1 MSYDL
6 NKVMLIGR
14 AGRDPETRFTNNRV
28 PVTTFSLATTS
39 RWRDSQTQETHEETE
54 WHNIVC
60 FGKLAEIASEYL
72 KKGRQCFIEGQLKTQ
87 SWERDGVRHFKTDIR
102 ANELILLGGSDGGT
116 GSRDGSYSR
125 STSQSGYDSRK
136 KQESDSPRSDTKPKD
151 DDRSSNL
158 SADELDD
165 DIPF

>member
-14 AGRDPETRFTNNRV
+14 AGKDPETRFTNNRV
-28 PVTTFSLATTS
+28 PVTSFSLATTS
-39 RWRDSQTQETHEETE
+39 RWKDNQTQETHEETE

-60 FGKLAEIASEYL
+60 FGRLAEIASEYL
-72 KKGRQCFIEGQLKTQ
+72 KKGQQCYIEGQLRTQ
-87 SWERDGVRHFKTDIR
+87 SWERDGVRHYKTDIR
-102 ANELILLGGSDGGT
+102 ARELILLGGGD
-116 GSRDGSYSR
+116 GSRSQREGGYSR
-125 STSQSGYDSRK
+125 STSTSGADSRK
-136 KQESDSPRSDTKPKD
+136 PQENAPQRKIEDQNTE
-151 DDRSSNL
+151 L

>member
-14 AGRDPETRFTNNRV
+14 AGKDPETRFTNNRV
-28 PVTTFSLATTS
+28 PVTSFSLATTS
-39 RWRDSQTQETHEETE
+39 RWKDSQTQETHEETE

-60 FGKLAEIASEYL
+60 FGRLAEIASEYL
-72 KKGRQCFIEGQLKTQ
+72 KKGQQCFIEGQLRTQ
-87 SWERDGVRHFKTDIR
+87 SWERDGVRHYKTDVR
-102 ANELILLGGSDGGT
+102 AKELILLGRGEGGSGQREGG
-116 GSRDGSYSR
+116 YSR
-125 STSQSGYDSRK
+125 STSKSSTDSRK
-136 KQESDSPRSDTKPKD
+136 QQEYTPPRKVEDQSTE
-151 DDRSSNL
+151 L

>member
-14 AGRDPETRFTNNRV
+14 AGKDPETRFTNNRV
-28 PVTTFSLATTS
+28 PVTSFSLATTS
-39 RWRDSQTQETHEETE
+39 RWKDNQTQETHEETE

-60 FGKLAEIASEYL
+60 FGRLAEIASEYL
-72 KKGRQCFIEGQLKTQ
+72 KKGQQCYIEGQLRTQ
-87 SWERDGVRHFKTDIR
+87 SWERDGVRHYKTDIR
-102 ANELILLGGSDGGT
+102 ARELILLGGGE
-116 GSRDGSYSR
+116 GSRSQREGGYSR
-125 STSQSGYDSRK
+125 STSTSAADSRK
-136 KQESDSPRSDTKPKD
+136 PQENATQRKIEDQSTE
-151 DDRSSNL
+151 L

>member
-14 AGRDPETRFTNNRV
+14 AGKDPETRFTNNRV
-28 PVTTFSLATTS
+28 PISSFTLATTS
-39 RWRDSQTQETHEETE
+39 RWKDNQTQEMHEETE

-60 FGKLAEIASEYL
+60 FGRLAEIASEFL
-72 KKGRQCFIEGQLKTQ
+72 KKGQQCFIEGQLKTQ
-87 SWERDGVRHFKTDIR
+87 SWERDGVRQSKTEIR
-102 ANELILLGGSDGGT
+102 AKELILLSRSEGGSGQREGGY
-116 GSRDGSYSR
+116 RR
-125 STSQSGYDSRK
+125 STSKSGAETRK
-136 KQESDSPRSDTKPKD
+136 AQEYTPQRKID
-151 DDRSSNL
+151 DQKTEL

>member
-14 AGRDPETRFTNNRV
+14 AGKDPETRFTNNRV
-28 PVTTFSLATTS
+28 PVTSFSLATTS

-60 FGKLAEIASEYL
+60 FGRLAEIASEYL
-72 KKGRQCFIEGQLKTQ
+72 KKGQQCFIEGQLRTQ
-87 SWERDGVRHFKTDIR
+87 SWERDGVRHYKTDVR
-102 ANELILLGGSDGGT
+102 AKELILLGGGEGGS
-116 GSRDGSYSR
+116 GQREGGYSR
-125 STSQSGYDSRK
+125 STTKSGTDSRK
-136 KQESDSPRSDTKPKD
+136 RQENAPQSKIEDQSKE
-151 DDRSSNL
+151 L

>member
-1 MSYDL
+1 MAYDL

-39 RWRDSQTQETHEETE
+39 RWRDSQTQETQEETE
-54 WHNIVC
+54 WHNVVC
-60 FGKLAEIASEYL
+60 FGRLAEIASEYL

-87 SWERDGVRHFKTDIR
+87 SWERDGVRHYKTDIR
-102 ANELILLGGSDGGT
+102 ASELILLGGAEGGV
-116 GSRDGSYSR
+116 GQRDSGYSR
-125 STSQSGYDSRK
+125 STSKSGHDSRK
-136 KQESDSPRSDTKPKD
+136 QQERDSRRSDTQPKGD
-151 DDRSSNL
+151 EQSSEL

>member
-39 RWRDSQTQETHEETE
+39 RWRDSQTQETQEETE

-60 FGKLAEIASEYL
+60 FGRLAEIASEYL
-72 KKGRQCFIEGQLKTQ
+72 KKGRQCYIEGQLKTQ
-87 SWERDGVRHFKTDIR
+87 SWERDGVRHFKTDVR
-102 ANELILLGGSDGGT
+102 ANELILLGGAEGGT
-116 GSRDGSYSR
+116 GTREGSYSR
-125 STSQSGYDSRK
+125 STSKSGYDSRK
-136 KQESDSPRSDTKPKD
+136 QQERDSRQADNQPQDKNQSAD
-151 DDRSSNL
+151 L

>member
-14 AGRDPETRFTNNRV
+14 VGKDPETRFTNNRV
-28 PVTTFSLATTS
+28 PVTSFALATTS
-39 RWRDSQTQETHEETE
+39 RWKDNQTQETHEETE

-60 FGKLAEIASEYL
+60 FGRLAEIASEYL
-72 KKGRQCFIEGQLKTQ
+72 KKGQQCFIEGQLRTQ
-87 SWERDGVRHFKTDIR
+87 SWERDGVRHYKTDVR
-102 ANELILLGGSDGGT
+102 TKELILLGRGEGGSGQ
-116 GSRDGSYSR
+116 REGSYSR
-125 STSQSGYDSRK
+125 STSKSSADSRK
-136 KQESDSPRSDTKPKD
+136 PQEHAPPSKVEDQSTE
-151 DDRSSNL
+151 L

>member
-14 AGRDPETRFTNNRV
+14 AGKDPETRFTNNRV
-28 PVTTFSLATTS
+28 PVTSFSLATTS
-39 RWRDSQTQETHEETE
+39 RWRDNQTQETHEETE

-60 FGKLAEIASEYL
+60 FGRLAEIASEYV
-72 KKGRQCFIEGQLKTQ
+72 KKGQQCFIEGQLRTQ
-87 SWERDGVRHFKTDIR
+87 SWERDGVRHYKTDVR
-102 ANELILLGGSDGGT
+102 AKELILLGGGERGSSQRDGG
-116 GSRDGSYSR
+116 YSR
-125 STSQSGYDSRK
+125 STSTSGTDSRK
-136 KQESDSPRSDTKPKD
+136 PQETTRQSKIEDQSTE
-151 DDRSSNL
+151 L

>member
-1 MSYDL
+1 MAYDL

-39 RWRDSQTQETHEETE
+39 RWRDSQTQETQEETE
-54 WHNIVC
+54 WHNVVC
-60 FGKLAEIASEYL
+60 FGRLAEIASEYL
-72 KKGRQCFIEGQLKTQ
+72 KKGRQCYIEGQLKTQ
-87 SWERDGVRHFKTDIR
+87 SWERDGVRHYKTDIR
-102 ANELILLGGSDGGT
+102 ANELILLGGAEGGT
-116 GSRDGSYSR
+116 GQRDSSYSR
-125 STSQSGYDSRK
+125 STSKGGYDTRK
-136 KQESDSPRSDTKPKD
+136 QQQSDPRQSDAQRKVEDQSTE
-151 DDRSSNL
+151 L

>member
-39 RWRDSQTQETHEETE
+39 RWRDNQTQETHEETE
-54 WHNIVC
+54 WHNVVC
-60 FGKLAEIASEYL
+60 FGRLAEIASEYL
-72 KKGRQCFIEGQLKTQ
+72 KKGRQCYIEGQLRTQ
-87 SWERDGVRHFKTDIR
+87 SWERDGVRHYKTDVR
-102 ANELILLGGSDGGT
+102 ASELILLGGADGGT
-116 GSRDGSYSR
+116 GQRDSGYSR
-125 STSQSGYDSRK
+125 STSERGQDARKQQGSDSRC
-136 KQESDSPRSDTKPKD
+136 SDTKRKD
-151 DDRSSNL
+151 DDQSSDL
-158 SADELDD
+158 SRDELDD

>member
-60 FGKLAEIASEYL
+60 FGRLAEIASEYL

-102 ANELILLGGSDGGT
+102 ANEIILLGGAEGGP
-116 GSRDGSYSR
+116 GPRDGSYSR
-125 STSQSGYDSRK
+125 STSKSGYDSRK
-136 KQESDSPRSDTKPKD
+136 QQESDSRRSDTQHKD

-158 SADELDD
+158 STDELED

>member
-14 AGRDPETRFTNNRV
+14 AGKDPETRFTNNRV
-28 PVTTFSLATTS
+28 PVTSFSLATTS
-39 RWRDSQTQETHEETE
+39 RWKDSQTQETHEETE

-60 FGKLAEIASEYL
+60 FGRLAEIASEYL
-72 KKGRQCFIEGQLKTQ
+72 KKGQQCFIEGQLRTQ
-87 SWERDGVRHFKTDIR
+87 SWERDGVRHYKTDVR
-102 ANELILLGGSDGGT
+102 AKELILLGRGEGSSGQREGG
-116 GSRDGSYSR
+116 YSR
-125 STSQSGYDSRK
+125 STSKSSADSRK
-136 KQESDSPRSDTKPKD
+136 QQEYAPASKIEDQSTE
-151 DDRSSNL
+151 L

>member
-14 AGRDPETRFTNNRV
+14 AGKDPETRITNNRV
-28 PVTTFSLATTS
+28 PVTSFSLATTS
-39 RWRDSQTQETHEETE
+39 RWKDSQTQETHEETE

-60 FGKLAEIASEYL
+60 FGRLAEIASEYL
-72 KKGRQCFIEGQLKTQ
+72 KKGQQCFIEGQLRTQ
-87 SWERDGVRHFKTDIR
+87 SWERDGVRHYKTDVR
-102 ANELILLGGSDGGT
+102 AKELILLGRGEGGSGQREGG
-116 GSRDGSYSR
+116 YSR
-125 STSQSGYDSRK
+125 STSKSSADSRK
-136 KQESDSPRSDTKPKD
+136 SQEYAPPGKIEDQSTG
-151 DDRSSNL
+151 L

>member
-1 MSYDL
+1 MAYDL

-14 AGRDPETRFTNNRV
+14 AGKDPETRFTNNRV
-28 PVTTFSLATTS
+28 PVTSFSLATTS
-39 RWRDSQTQETHEETE
+39 RWRDNQTQETREETE

-72 KKGRQCFIEGQLKTQ
+72 KKGRQCYVEGELRTQ
-87 SWERDGVRHFKTDIR
+87 SWERDGVRHYKTDVR
-102 ANELILLGGSDGGT
+102 VSELILLGSAEGST
-116 GSRDGSYSR
+116 GQRDRSYSR
-125 STSQSGYDSRK
+125 STSKSGYDNRKQRENDSRRKGTQHK
-136 KQESDSPRSDTKPKD
+136 KDNKDTE
-151 DDRSSNL
+151 L